1 METTIK
7 ELIISKQS
15 YIVEKPFTI
24 GGTNCFFFIEALD
37 KNGCSFVDDFD
48 EKKLTKNVLV
58 EIGICGTGETFAT
71 LEGPIT
77 IEDNFKELRLL
88 SAGPF
93 ILYSKEHPKTLKQ
106 EMIES
111 IENDTFYDF
120 IANNYHRFTKD
131 ELATIIKEFEYT
143 RYEVEKRGYNF
154 VPRLI
159 ENLKDFFKDDKD

>member
-1 METTIK
+1 METIK
-7 ELIISKQS
+7 ISGKMKE
-15 YIVEKPFTI
+15 IKI
-24 GGTNCFFFIEALD
+24 AD
-37 KNGCSFVDDFD
+37 K
-48 EKKLTKNVLV
+48 
-58 EIGICGTGETFAT
+58 
-71 LEGPIT
+71 
-77 IEDNFKELRLL
+77 
-88 SAGPF
+88 
-93 ILYSKEHPKTLKQ
+93 PKTLKE

-159 ENLKDFFKDDKD
+159 ENLEDFFEVDED